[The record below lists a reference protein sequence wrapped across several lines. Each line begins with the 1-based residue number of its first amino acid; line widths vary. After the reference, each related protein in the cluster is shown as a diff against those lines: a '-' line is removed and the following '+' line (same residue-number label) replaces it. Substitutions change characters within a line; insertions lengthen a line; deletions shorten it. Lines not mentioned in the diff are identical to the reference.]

1 MGRSG
6 AVAVEHALYRLLV
19 QLYVHF
25 PRNWR
30 DCCRAHVD
38 VVLFVAGRRCL
49 RCCGDCECIIY
60 VIASVCCGVH
70 LPLPVITVNP
80 LTAARGL
87 YTGRSE
93 PLPLVI
99 DARLLMLQR

>member
-1 MGRSG
+1 MHMSTLYCLLQGG
-6 AVAVEHALYRLLV
+6 DVYVVAETAS
-19 QLYVHF
+19 
-25 PRNWR
+25 
-30 DCCRAHVD
+30 AS
-38 VVLFVAGRRCL
+38 
-49 RCCGDCECIIY
+49 Y

-93 PLPLVI
+93 PIPLVI